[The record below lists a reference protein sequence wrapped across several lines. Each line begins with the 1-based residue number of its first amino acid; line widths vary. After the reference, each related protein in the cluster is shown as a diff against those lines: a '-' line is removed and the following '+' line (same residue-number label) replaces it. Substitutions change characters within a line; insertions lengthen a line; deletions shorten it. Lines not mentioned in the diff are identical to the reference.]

1 MLSLSAQ
8 IKKQETLSDIE
19 GLKAKLNGRI
29 SDKMLDKL
37 LKLGINPFNP
47 DGSLKSK
54 NTLSVMI
61 WRYKNKDKWYKTKST
76 QMENDSTDKNDNVI
90 IQGIRK
96 SFENLKNKRFF
107 VSEADFQHTLAME
120 LEKTFAGDKDVK
132 ILLEFPVLRDGHTVY
147 IDIMVT
153 DRTNMYPIELK
164 YKTRLIP
171 SDDIYE
177 NTNIEIKHILK
188 NHGAQDLGG
197 YDFWKD
203 VHRIETLIDND
214 IARTGVCI
222 FVTNDMYYLNEK
234 YDVNAQSFAFRLG
247 TGIHVHGAHHWNV
260 ESKETVP
267 DYIKKN
273 RGFYIQN
280 DYIFDW
286 DDFYECDAKNGCFK
300 SLFIEIPSK

>member
-8 IKKQETLSDIE
+8 IKKQETLSDVE

-29 SDKMLDKL
+29 SDKMLGKL

-76 QMENDSTDKNDNVI
+76 QMENDSTDKNDNAI
-90 IQGIRK
+90 IQRIRK

-120 LEKTFAGDKDVK
+120 LEKTFADDKDVK
-132 ILLEFPVLRDGHTVY
+132 ILLEFPIEQNGRKIYV
-147 IDIMVT
+147 DIMIIY
-153 DRTNMYPIELK
+153 NGILYPIELK
-164 YKTRLIP
+164 YKIKRIP
-171 SDDIYE
+171 SEQVYDQ
-177 NTNIEIKHILK
+177 TNLPISKILTDQA
-188 NHGAQDLGG
+188 AQDIGG
-197 YDFWKD
+197 YEIWKD
-203 VHRIETLIDND
+203 VNRIERLVKNSQ
-214 IARTGVCI
+214 AHSGVCI
-222 FVTNDMYYLNEK
+222 IISNDRYYWDGFNSPS
-234 YDVNAQSFAFRLG
+234 AQGFAFRTTTGVYKPRKCDWNIKDNDDVKKWIKEHLG
-247 TGIHVHGAHHWNV
+247 FKIEN
-260 ESKETVP
+260 E
-267 DYIKKN
+267 YN
-273 RGFYIQN
+273 L
-280 DYIFDW
+280 DW

>member
-96 SFENLKNKRFF
+96 SFENLPPCHSFIF
-107 VSEADFQHTLAME
+107 SHELCCDGLME
-120 LEKTFAGDKDVK
+120 NSSSYMA
-132 ILLEFPVLRDGHTVY
+132 
-147 IDIMVT
+147 
-153 DRTNMYPIELK
+153 
-164 YKTRLIP
+164 
-171 SDDIYE
+171 
-177 NTNIEIKHILK
+177 
-188 NHGAQDLGG
+188 
-197 YDFWKD
+197 
-203 VHRIETLIDND
+203 
-214 IARTGVCI
+214 
-222 FVTNDMYYLNEK
+222 
-234 YDVNAQSFAFRLG
+234 SFSFC
-247 TGIHVHGAHHWNV
+247 
-260 ESKETVP
+260 VP
-267 DYIKKN
+267 
-273 RGFYIQN
+273 
-280 DYIFDW
+280 
-286 DDFYECDAKNGCFK
+286 
-300 SLFIEIPSK
+300 LPL